1 MGESAVP
8 TTGRRPLDAGVG
20 QSSGQQLAGRFLR
33 FKEPGV
39 ARAGAPE
46 AGIEVTPGCGAE
58 RLSQTTPPA
67 DGNETPTPGES
78 GSSNHT

>member
-33 FKEPGV
+33 SKEPGL
-39 ARAGAPE
+39 ARVLVPE
-46 AGIEVTPGCGAE
+46 AGIEVTPGCGGE

-67 DGNETPTPGES
+67 KGMEALTPKES

>member
-1 MGESAVP
+1 M
-8 TTGRRPLDAGVG
+8 
-20 QSSGQQLAGRFLR
+20 R

-39 ARAGAPE
+39 ARALVPE
-46 AGIEVTPGCGAE
+46 AGIEVTPGCGGE

-67 DGNETPTPGES
+67 KGMESLTPKES